1 MSETMALTDI
11 GTIKE
16 VLARHGFTFS
26 KKWGQNFLINPSVC
40 PRMAAASGADKQSG
54 VLEIGPGIG
63 VLTKE
68 LAKVAGKVVAVE
80 VDERLPAVLKET
92 LADYDNV
99 TVLLGDV
106 LKVDLAAVLREQFG
120 DRPVAVCANL
130 PYYITS
136 PIVMALLESRLP
148 FTSLTLMVQ
157 KEAAVRLCAA
167 PGTRDCG
174 AVSLAVQYY
183 AEPEI
188 LFAVSRGSFMPAP
201 NVDSEVIHLAIR
213 KTPPVA
219 VKSEKRLFRII
230 RAAFGQRRK
239 TLANSLSAAGYSK
252 AQIISACEAAG
263 IPATARAEQLTLSQF
278 AVLTDNLE
286 V

>member
-136 PIVMALLESRLP
+136 PVIMQLLEDKLP
-148 FTSLTLMVQ
+148 IRSVTVMGVVVLSL
-157 KEAAVRLCAA
+157 R
-167 PGTRDCG
+167 
-174 AVSLAVQYY
+174 
-183 AEPEI
+183 
-188 LFAVSRGSFMPAP
+188 PAHP
-201 NVDSEVIHLAIR
+201 
-213 KTPPVA
+213 
-219 VKSEKRLFRII
+219 
-230 RAAFGQRRK
+230 
-239 TLANSLSAAGYSK
+239 ANSISIAKRQAILDFMGSLLDFFCFSMSAGFRFIQKSPT
-252 AQIISACEAAG
+252 Q
-263 IPATARAEQLTLSQF
+263 
-278 AVLTDNLE
+278 
-286 V
+286 